1 MRTYEDLKIMQQAP
15 LAVKIQMTKQR
26 IKEWIDEFGEDG
38 VYISFSGGKD
48 STVLLH
54 IVRQDYP
61 NVKAVFSDTGL
72 EYPEIKEFVKTFDNV
87 DIVRPEMIFDEVIR
101 TYGYPMISK
110 ETSNK
115 LSNYK
120 KGSEWTK
127 PYVEGYA
134 KSPDGSK
141 SRYCV
146 DKYKKIVE
154 MDFNISDRCC
164 GIMKKRPLKKYK
176 KDTNRKPIIATM
188 ACESQLRYHA
198 WLANGCNAFDATDK
212 KSTPMAFW
220 TEQDVLQY
228 IIENNIPIAK
238 PYGDVINIDGK
249 FKTTKLDRTGCVFCG
264 YNCHREKQSR
274 WLLLK
279 ESHPKLYNYCINGG
293 ATTMT
298 AYGNLIKRV

>member
-38 VYISFSGGKD
+38 VYVSFSGGKD

-61 NVKAVFSDTGL
+61 SVEAVFSDTGL

-110 ETSNK
+110 EVGHKFEAYNK
-115 LSNYK
+115 NK
-120 KGSEWTK
+120 TWAK
-127 PYVEGYA
+127 PYIDGTA
-134 KSPDGSK
+134 KQPNGEK

-146 DKYKKIVE
+146 DRWKGIAS
-154 MDFNISDRCC
+154 MDFKISNKCC
-164 GIMKKRPLKKYK
+164 DVTKKKPLKNYQKR
-176 KDTNRKPIIATM
+176 TGRNPIIATM
-188 ACESQLRYHA
+188 ACESQMRFHA
-198 WLANGCNAFDATDK
+198 WIMNGCNAFDSADK
-212 KSTPMAFW
+212 KSAPMSFW

-238 PYGDVINIDGK
+238 PYGDVVDINGSL
-249 FKTTKLDRTGCVFCG
+249 KTTKLKRTGCIYCG
-264 YNCHREKQSR
+264 YGSHREKQSR

-298 AYGNLIKRV
+298 AYGNLIKRA